1 MNIFHMVKVLRLNY
15 KDVYSIVFQRH
26 STETHQG
33 CRTETCPVFLPWQ
46 SCESHDPA
54 ETGGGALS
62 CTHSHTDFSFHNCSM
77 CPVPYLC

>member
-33 CRTETCPVFLPWQ
+33 CRTETCPVFLP
-46 SCESHDPA
+46 
-54 ETGGGALS
+54 
-62 CTHSHTDFSFHNCSM
+62 
-77 CPVPYLC
+77 